1 MRRSARGRALPC
13 LLAALLVGG
22 LSCSQKGEE
31 KMSASAEGEK
41 AIAVQVQG
49 VEGCGSVQKTV
60 ALIETTA
67 VELSLAVDLEL
78 VMVRDIAQAEALKFF
93 GSPTVLVNGVDVE
106 PGVEDPGSYG
116 VA

>member
-1 MRRSARGRALPC
+1 M
-13 LLAALLVGG
+13 LVAG
-22 LSCSQKGEE
+22 LSCSQRVEE
-31 KMSASAEGEK
+31 KMNASTDEGK

-49 VEGCGSVQKTV
+49 VEGCASVQKTV
-60 ALIETTA
+60 DLIETTA

-78 VMVRDIAQAEALKFF
+78 VTVKDMAQAEALKFF

>member
-1 MRRSARGRALPC
+1 VAC
-13 LLAALLVGG
+13 VLAALLAAT

-31 KMSASAEGEK
+31 KMSDSGGGGE
-41 AIAVQVQG
+41 AIAVQIQG
-49 VEGCGSVQKTV
+49 VEGCAAVRKTV
-60 ALIETTA
+60 ELVETTA

-78 VMVRDIAQAEALKFF
+78 VTVKDMAQAEELKFF

>member
-1 MRRSARGRALPC
+1 VKRALTGEALPC
-13 LLAALLVGG
+13 ILAVLLVAG

-31 KMSASAEGEK
+31 KMNTSEGGEK
-41 AIAVQVQG
+41 AIAVRILG
-49 VEGCGSVQKTV
+49 VEGCGAFQKTV
-60 ALIETTA
+60 ELVETTA

-78 VMVRDIAQAEALKFF
+78 VTVRDMAQAEALKFF

>member
-1 MRRSARGRALPC
+1 MRAAPGRALPC
-13 LLAALLVGG
+13 ILAVLLAAG

-31 KMSASAEGEK
+31 KMSVSAEGGK

-60 ALIETTA
+60 DLIETTA

-78 VMVRDIAQAEALKFF
+78 VTVRDMAQAEALKFF

>member
-1 MRRSARGRALPC
+1 MRAAPGRVLPC
-13 LLAALLVGG
+13 FLAALLVAG
-22 LSCSQKGEE
+22 LSCSQKKEE
-31 KMSASAEGEK
+31 KMSDPAEGGK

-49 VEGCGSVQKTV
+49 VEGCAAVQKTV
-60 ALIETTA
+60 DLIETTA

-78 VMVRDIAQAEALKFF
+78 VTVTDMAQAVELKFF

-116 VA
+116 LA

>member
-1 MRRSARGRALPC
+1 VRRRALGPAVTC
-13 LLAALLVGG
+13 ALALLFAAT
-22 LSCSQKGEE
+22 LSCSQKGEDKVSE
-31 KMSASAEGEK
+31 SGGGK
-41 AIAVQVQG
+41 AIAVQIQG
-49 VEGCGSVQKTV
+49 VEGCAAVRKTV
-60 ALIETTA
+60 ELVETTA

-78 VMVRDIAQAEALKFF
+78 LTVKDKAQAEALKFF